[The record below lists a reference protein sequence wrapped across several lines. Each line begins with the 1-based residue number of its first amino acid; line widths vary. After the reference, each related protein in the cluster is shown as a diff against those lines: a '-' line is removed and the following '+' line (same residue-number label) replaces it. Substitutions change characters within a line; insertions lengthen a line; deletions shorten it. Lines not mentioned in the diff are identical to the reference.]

1 MIYYSPV
8 PRLPANPSTCLP
20 PKKMRTLFV
29 ILSLALFLPTIA
41 VAQKKKDKNKT
52 PDFKVFWQNFQTQ
65 LKAQDKKKLADLCEF
80 ELYYIIRSKVVTKE
94 DEKIEITRNKFMKE
108 QFELL
113 FNASARKEIARI
125 KSEDVGTDM
134 QDAQKRVAVVSC
146 TNKAGK
152 PARRRFFFEIDDNKY
167 QLIMVDEEQL

>member
-1 MIYYSPV
+1 MRTILLMLSLILC
-8 PRLPANPSTCLP
+8 LPALT
-20 PKKMRTLFV
+20 
-29 ILSLALFLPTIA
+29 
-41 VAQKKKDKNKT
+41 VAQKKKDKDKA
-52 PDFKVFWQNFQTQ
+52 PDFKTYWQNFQTH
-65 LKAQDKKKLADLCEF
+65 LKSQDKKKLADLCEF

-113 FNASARKEIARI
+113 FNASVRKEIARI
-125 KSEDVGTDM
+125 KAEDVGSDM

-152 PARRRFFFEIDDNKY
+152 PARRRFFFEIDDKKY
-167 QLIMVDEEQL
+167 QLVMVDEEQL